1 LNVDRHET
9 VDECGSPVMYLLEA
23 QRREAV
29 LDLERDERLDVL
41 ARDPVQRTG
50 TEVRDEMNARHDS

>member
-1 LNVDRHET
+1 VT
-9 VDECGSPVMYLLEA
+9 VDECGSPVLYLLEA